1 MKKNYILDTN
11 VLIND
16 PQSIFRFED
25 NNLFIPVYVLEELDK
40 IKSEQSHR
48 GKTSREACR
57 ILDDL
62 RCQGSLSEGVSINDD
77 GGTLTVFI
85 PVEKK
90 HLHVGL
96 EINSMDNAILQSCLD
111 VKEQD
116 PELKTILVTMDV
128 NLRVRAE
135 SIGIQ
140 TASYE
145 NQSVDFSKMITGMIE
160 YKVPDGSIDQF
171 FANKKLEVTDDTG
184 FYYNVYVTII
194 EEGTGKTALG
204 KYCKD
209 KKYIRP
215 LIVPKEGV
223 MGIKPRNKEQQFAM
237 DMLLDD
243 SIKVVSLVGLA
254 GSGKTICTMAVGLQ
268 KVLDGEH
275 ARLTISRPIVVVGND
290 IGFLPGLMEE
300 KLEPYMKPF
309 YDNLEF
315 ILLGGGKKK
324 GQVKQS
330 KGSRESGREM
340 CKTYQ
345 DYIEDG
351 LIKIEPIT
359 YIRGRSLHNQ
369 FIAIDEFQNA
379 SVHEAFSILTR
390 CGENTKIVIMG
401 DPSQIDT
408 PYLDKSSCGLS
419 VSVERLHD
427 HPLVGHIT
435 LSKGERSEL
444 ANLATER
451 FEK

>member
-62 RCQGSLSEGVSINDD
+62 RCQGALSEGVTINEE

-85 PVEKK
+85 PAEKK

-96 EINSMDNAILQSCLD
+96 ELNSMDNAILQSCLD
-111 VKEQD
+111 VKESSTD
-116 PELKTILVTMDV
+116 LKTILVTMDV

-160 YKVPDGSIDQF
+160 YKAPDGSIDQF
-171 FANKKLEVTDDTG
+171 FANKKLPVTDDTG
-184 FYYNVYVTII
+184 FYYNVYVTIV
-194 EEGTGKTALG
+194 EEGSGKTALG

-209 KKYIRP
+209 QKYIRP

-223 MGIKPRNKEQQFAM
+223 MGIKPRNKEQQFVM
-237 DMLLDD
+237 DMMLDD
-243 SIKVVSLVGLA
+243 TIKIVSLIGMA
-254 GSGKTICTMAVGLQ
+254 GSGKTLISSCVGLD
-268 KVLDGEH
+268 KVLNGEH
-275 ARLTISRPIVVVGND
+275 SRLVITRPIVVVGND

-324 GQVKQS
+324 GQNKQS
-330 KGSRESGREM
+330 KGNKDVNKDM

-351 LIKIEPIT
+351 LIKVEPIT

-369 FIAIDEFQNA
+369 FIIVDEGQNA
-379 SVHEAFSILTR
+379 TKHDLLTMLTR
-390 CGENTKIVIMG
+390 CGENTKIIVGG

-419 VSVERLHD
+419 IMVEKLHD